1 MINWG
6 ILGTGS
12 IANAFAKASSQADGS
27 CLKAVAS
34 RSQDRADNFAKE
46 YSLRS
51 FNSYNSL
58 IEDPEIDAIYIATPH
73 PDHFEWALRSLN
85 NKKSVLCEKPM
96 TMNSTETM
104 VLIESA
110 RKNNVLLMEAFMYKT
125 HPQTQ
130 KILELVKKE
139 LKSPVTI
146 NAEFCFSVEVP
157 DTHRLVN
164 KDLGG
169 GSIMDIGC
177 YPLSMSR
184 LLVGCLQGKTFSN
197 PVSMKIESELNIDGV
212 DLNSSAE
219 LQFDDGSI
227 ANIASAVN
235 KKTES
240 SVTISDGIKTVFI
253 DQPWH
258 CGEFTK
264 RRSTIV
270 VSDQE
275 DNRVNYEVISTKDI
289 YALEIEHFTKL
300 LSESKVESDII
311 SHSDSHGNMIALD
324 TWRKG
329 AGVVYPDD
337 KPENRFGSILG
348 VDLTEERKKVKYKS
362 LAGLDKRLFPLV
374 FGCDNQSDSNHAFGM
389 FDHYYL
395 EGGNVFDTA
404 YIYNDGRSDKYLGRW
419 ITSRNNREEIVVL
432 GKGAHTPHCFPSA
445 IRPQLDETLDRLNTD
460 YLDIY
465 CLHRDNLEVPVGEF
479 IDLLNELKKEGKITV
494 FGASNWSLERFKEA
508 SDYAKST
515 NQESFSV
522 LSNNFSLARMIEP
535 VWPGCFSCSDDD
547 FKSLL
552 TQEQVAIFP
561 WSSQARGFFL
571 DNQEFQGATHGANPN
586 QEEQDRV
593 WGDKDNQERRSR
605 CFALAKELGV
615 EPIQVALAFV
625 LNQPFP
631 SFPLIGPRNF
641 FETMSSLS
649 AIEITLTNDQVMW
662 LDLNSN

>member
-1 MINWG
+1 
-6 ILGTGS
+6 
-12 IANAFAKASSQADGS
+12 
-27 CLKAVAS
+27 
-34 RSQDRADNFAKE
+34 
-46 YSLRS
+46 
-51 FNSYNSL
+51 
-58 IEDPEIDAIYIATPH
+58 
-73 PDHFEWALRSLN
+73 
-85 NKKSVLCEKPM
+85 
-96 TMNSTETM
+96 
-104 VLIESA
+104 
-110 RKNNVLLMEAFMYKT
+110 
-125 HPQTQ
+125 
-130 KILELVKKE
+130 
-139 LKSPVTI
+139 
-146 NAEFCFSVEVP
+146 
-157 DTHRLVN
+157 
-164 KDLGG
+164 
-169 GSIMDIGC
+169 MDIGC

-184 LLVGCLQGKTFSN
+184 LLVGCLQGKAFSN

-219 LQFDDGSI
+219 LQFDDRSI

-300 LSESKVESDII
+300 LNESKVESDII

-419 ITSRNNREEIVVL
+419 ITSRNNREEIVIL

-547 FKSLL
+547 FKSFL

>member
-96 TMNSTETM
+96 TINATETM

-184 LLVGCLQGKTFSN
+184 LLVGCLQGKAFSN

-419 ITSRNNREEIVVL
+419 ITSRNNREEIVIL

-522 LSNNFSLARMIEP
+522 LSNNFSLARMLEP

-547 FKSLL
+547 FKTFLI
-552 TQEQVAIFP
+552 QEQIAIFP

-605 CFALAKELGV
+605 CF
-615 EPIQVALAFV
+615 
-625 LNQPFP
+625 P

-641 FETMSSLS
+641 FETKSSLK
-649 AIEITLTNDQVMW
+649 ALKINLTKEESDW
-662 LDLNSN
+662 LDLRSN